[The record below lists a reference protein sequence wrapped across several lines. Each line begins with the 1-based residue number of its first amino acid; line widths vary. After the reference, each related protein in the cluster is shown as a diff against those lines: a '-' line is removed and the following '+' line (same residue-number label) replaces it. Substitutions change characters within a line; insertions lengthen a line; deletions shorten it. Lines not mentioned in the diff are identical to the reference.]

1 MRNFLIQLADVLK
14 DLYGQ
19 LDGFLHP
26 SVSDD
31 PWQGPRHKAF
41 LASCF
46 LSGTA
51 ALVVLPLH
59 LALAGPT
66 SLGLTFLLAFMLGQ
80 WPLALYLIQ
89 SGNLERAYGLSSALF
104 AAFLTGLCAIT
115 GGLSSFALVWFAVVP
130 MEAALSGT
138 RRIILAVCAACAGFL
153 TLLAFLPEIPAFSGV
168 FDPGAMLLSALAAC
182 IYMTVLA
189 LRLAFEQRRA
199 RAMIAAGE
207 GRWRQLN
214 DSTQEIACLCL
225 SDGTVKVLG
234 GPLEDLL
241 GMTQRQI
248 SGDWLFQRLLVSD
261 RPQYLT
267 ALAEARAGTA
277 PVHLDVRL
285 RKGSNRPGEDGLAEY
300 VRMDLQIRKPAS
312 ATANDIATQPETE
325 NLVLTL
331 KEWRPAQGGKA
342 TEADSEVD
350 GGTGGRWAGN
360 IGDLEGPLADIV
372 NYADLLRKS
381 AQGRNDWAQGCEY
394 ADLIH
399 RSGVEML
406 QTVQKRDGA
415 VRLAAGVGALS
426 IEPVEL
432 EGILESCRAMLTPVA
447 DGRNV
452 LLDMCGD
459 FELPPVPADRKTL
472 RQIALDLMT
481 FAIQSAVPDGTVL
494 ITGQREPGAVLIELL
509 VTHKD
514 EEPVYGPQDFRA
526 LRGQGAE
533 GSHGTGAD
541 SEDLAIAD
549 GLARL
554 HGGSLSCEACPTGG
568 LVIGLR
574 LPTGAGK
581 CRTQTLIAQAR
592 DVPRSRAS
600 L

>member
-1 MRNFLIQLADVLK
+1 VRNFLIQLSDVLK
-14 DLYGQ
+14 DFYGQ

-31 PWQGPRHKAF
+31 PWQQPRHKAF

-138 RRIILAVCAACAGFL
+138 RRIILAVCAACAGLL
-153 TLLAFLPEIPAFSGV
+153 TLLAFLPDFPAFRSV
-168 FDPGAMLLSALAAC
+168 SDPGAMFLSALAAC

-214 DSTQEIACLCL
+214 ESTQEIACLCL
-225 SDGTVKVLG
+225 ANGTVKVLG

-241 GMTQRQI
+241 GLTQRQI

-261 RPQYLT
+261 RPHYLT
-267 ALAEARAGTA
+267 ALAEARGGTA
-277 PVHLDVRL
+277 PVHLEVRL
-285 RKGSNRPGEDGLAEY
+285 RKGGNRPGEEGLAEY
-300 VRMDLQIRKPAS
+300 VQMDLQVRRPAS
-312 ATANDIATQPETE
+312 ANNTAVQTETE

-331 KEWRPAQGGKA
+331 KESRPTQSTQAA
-342 TEADSEVD
+342 ETENHN
-350 GGTGGRWAGN
+350 GTGN
-360 IGDLEGPLADIV
+360 IVDLEGPLADIV

-381 AQGRNDWAQGCEY
+381 AQGRTGWAQGCEY

-406 QTVQKRDGA
+406 QSVQKRDGA
-415 VRLAAGVGALS
+415 VRLAAGSGALS

-432 EGILESCRAMLTPVA
+432 EGILENCRVMLTPVA
-447 DGRNV
+447 DRRNV
-452 LLDMCGD
+452 VLDMCGD

-481 FAIQSAVPDGTVL
+481 YAIQSALPDGTVL
-494 ITGQREPGAVLIELL
+494 ITGQREQGAVLIELL

-514 EEPVYGPQDFRA
+514 EEPVYGPQDFRVS
-526 LRGQGAE
+526 RGKGTIGA
-533 GSHGTGAD
+533 HGENVD
-541 SEDLAIAD
+541 REDLAIAE

-554 HGGSLSCEACPTGG
+554 HGGSLTCEAHAKGG

-581 CRTQTLIAQAR
+581 SRAQTLIAQAR
-592 DVPRSRAS
+592 DVPRSHAG

>member
-1 MRNFLIQLADVLK
+1 MRNFLIQLAD
-14 DLYGQ
+14 DLRNFYGQ

-26 SVSDD
+26 SVADD
-31 PWQGPRHKAF
+31 PWQRPRHKAF
-41 LASCF
+41 LAGCF

-66 SLGLTFLLAFMLGQ
+66 SPALTFLLAFMLGQ
-80 WPLALYLIQ
+80 WPLALYLLQ
-89 SGNLERAYGLSSALF
+89 SGNLERAYGFSSALF
-104 AAFLTGLCAIT
+104 AAFLAGLCAIT

-138 RRIILAVCAACAGFL
+138 RRIILAVCAACAGLL
-153 TLLAFLPEIPAFSGV
+153 TLLAFLPEFPALNAVS
-168 FDPGAMLLSALAAC
+168 DPASMLLSALAAC
-182 IYMTVLA
+182 VYMTVLA
-189 LRLAFEQRRA
+189 LRLALEQRRA
-199 RAMIAAGE
+199 RGLIAAGE

-225 SDGTVKVLG
+225 ADGTVKVLG

-241 GMTQRQI
+241 GLTQRQI

-285 RKGSNRPGEDGLAEY
+285 RKGGNRPGEEGLAEY
-300 VRMDLQIRKPAS
+300 VRLGLQIRKPAS
-312 ATANDIATQPETE
+312 ASAKAAATPADTD
-325 NLVLTL
+325 NLILTL
-331 KEWRPAQGGKA
+331 KEDLPAESRNAVENDNGNDNG
-342 TEADSEVD
+342 AD
-350 GGTGGRWAGN
+350 RWTGN
-360 IGDLEGPLADIV
+360 IADLEGPLADIV

-381 AQGRNDWAQGCEY
+381 AQGKTGWAQGCEY

-415 VRLAAGVGALS
+415 VRIEAGPRALS
-426 IEPVEL
+426 IEPVDL
-432 EGILESCRAMLTPVA
+432 EGILESCRAMLAPVA
-447 DGRNV
+447 DRRNIV
-452 LLDMCGD
+452 LDMCGNFD
-459 FELPPVPADRKTL
+459 LPRIPADRKAL

-481 FAIQSAVPDGTVL
+481 YAIQSATADGTVL
-494 ITGQREPGAVLIELL
+494 VTGQREEGAVLIELI
-509 VTHKD
+509 VTQKGA
-514 EEPVYGPQDFRA
+514 EPAYGPQDFRTV
-526 LRGQGAE
+526 RGQGTA
-533 GSHGTGAD
+533 GLLDDAAGG
-541 SEDLAIAD
+541 EDLAIAA

-554 HGGSLSCEACPTGG
+554 HGGSLSCQVRAEEG
-568 LVIGLR
+568 LVISLR
-574 LPTGAGK
+574 LPTGAAK
-581 CRTQTLIAQAR
+581 SSARTLIAQAR
-592 DVPRSRAS
+592 DVPRRRAS

>member
-1 MRNFLIQLADVLK
+1 MRNFLIQLSDVLK

-31 PWQGPRHKAF
+31 PWQRPRHKAF

-138 RRIILAVCAACAGFL
+138 RRIILAVCTACAGFL
-153 TLLAFLPEIPAFSGV
+153 TLLAFLPEFPAFSGV
-168 FDPGAMLLSALAAC
+168 SEPGAMLLSALAAC

-214 DSTQEIACLCL
+214 DSTQEITCLCL
-225 SDGTVKVLG
+225 ADGTVKVLG

-241 GMTQRQI
+241 GLTQRQI

-261 RPQYLT
+261 RPLYLT

-277 PVHLDVRL
+277 PVHLEVRL
-285 RKGSNRPGEDGLAEY
+285 RKGGNRPGEEGLAEY
-300 VRMDLQIRKPAS
+300 VPMDLQIRKPAS
-312 ATANDIATQPETE
+312 ASNTAVQAETE

-331 KEWRPAQGGKA
+331 KEGRPAHSAKA
-342 TEADSEVD
+342 AENEHDS
-350 GGTGGRWAGN
+350 GTGDRWSGN
-360 IGDLEGPLADIV
+360 IADLEAPLADIV

-381 AQGRNDWAQGCEY
+381 AQARTDWAQGCEY

-415 VRLAAGVGALS
+415 VRLAAGAGALS
-426 IEPVEL
+426 IEPVDL

-452 LLDMCGD
+452 ILDMCGD

-472 RQIALDLMT
+472 RQITLDLMT

-526 LRGQGAE
+526 LRGQSTA
-533 GSHGTGAD
+533 GTLRKRAD

-554 HGGSLSCEACPTGG
+554 HGGSLSCETGAKGG
-568 LVIGLR
+568 LVISLR
-574 LPTGAGK
+574 LPTGAA
-581 CRTQTLIAQAR
+581 RSRAQTLIAQAR

-600 L
+600 R

>member
-1 MRNFLIQLADVLK
+1 MRNFLIQLSDVLK

-31 PWQGPRHKAF
+31 PWQRRRHKAF
-41 LASCF
+41 LTSCF

-153 TLLAFLPEIPAFSGV
+153 TLLAFLPEIPAFNGV
-168 FDPGAMLLSALAAC
+168 SEPGAMLLSALAAC

-225 SDGTVKVLG
+225 ADGTVKVLG

-261 RPQYLT
+261 RPLYLT
-267 ALAEARAGTA
+267 ALAKVRAGTE
-277 PVHLDVRL
+277 PVHLEVRL
-285 RKGSNRPGEDGLAEY
+285 RKGGNRPGEEGLAEY
-300 VRMDLQIRKPAS
+300 VPMDLQIRKPAS
-312 ATANDIATQPETE
+312 ASNTAVPAETE

-331 KEWRPAQGGKA
+331 KEGRAVQGGRTA
-342 TEADSEVD
+342 ENDSEAND
-350 GGTGGRWAGN
+350 GASDRWVGT

-415 VRLAAGVGALS
+415 VRLAAGAGALS
-426 IEPVEL
+426 IEPVDL

-452 LLDMCGD
+452 ILDMCGD

-481 FAIQSAVPDGTVL
+481 FAIQSAQPHGTVL
-494 ITGQREPGAVLIELL
+494 ITGQRQQGAVLIELL

-514 EEPVYGPQDFRA
+514 EEPVYGPQDFRV
-526 LRGQGAE
+526 LRGQATAANRRE
-533 GSHGTGAD
+533 GAD

-554 HGGSLSCEACPTGG
+554 HGGSLSCEVRASGG
-568 LVIGLR
+568 LVISLR
-574 LPTGAGK
+574 LPTGAA
-581 CRTQTLIAQAR
+581 RSRAQTLIAQAR